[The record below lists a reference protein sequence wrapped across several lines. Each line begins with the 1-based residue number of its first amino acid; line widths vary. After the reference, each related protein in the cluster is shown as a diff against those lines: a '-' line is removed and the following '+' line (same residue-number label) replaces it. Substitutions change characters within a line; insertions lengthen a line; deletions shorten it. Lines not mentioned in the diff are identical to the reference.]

1 MGNKSFVLFVL
12 LMCLCSTTAFAQWAE
27 SPVTLEKKGSKILCI
42 QDGVQSYTPL
52 NQLLDINEYSAYH
65 AARKKIAW
73 GKGVTAVGGLFTVV
87 FGGTTI
93 AFVVKPSNYGG
104 GDDITPV
111 IAAAAST
118 GVAMGVA
125 GVGVALM
132 ASGNKKIKKLVND
145 YNLSATGNGIGLS
158 MRF

>member
-12 LMCLCSTTAFAQWAE
+12 LMCVCSTTAFGQWAE
-27 SPVTLEKKGSKILCI
+27 SPVTLEKRGTKIMCI

-73 GKGVTAVGGLFTVV
+73 GRGVTAVGGFFTVM
-87 FGGTTI
+87 FGAVTI
-93 AFVVKPSNYGG
+93 YGAVAEHP
-104 GDDITPV
+104 DDSTGAV
-111 IAAAAST
+111 IASSAVT
-118 GVAMGVA
+118 GVFMGVT
-125 GVGVALM
+125 GVGVAM
-132 ASGNKKIKKLVND
+132 IASGNKKIKKLVDD
-145 YNLSATGNGIGLS
+145 YNLSVTGNGIGLS